1 MNLSSFSTQQFKQV
15 NALLKKRD
23 SLLAEIKTVD
33 KQLKEFSK
41 IQLKAIKKKSPL
53 SSRRKK
59 TFKNLRTQILEI
71 LAKSGKKGK
80 KVADIAKTLK
90 LSTNNIYSW
99 FYTTGAKN
107 RKIKKV
113 APGTY
118 GLVK

>member
-1 MNLSSFSTQQFKQV
+1 MKLSAFSTQQFKQV

-23 SLLAEIKTVD
+23 TLLAEIKSVD
-33 KQLKEFSK
+33 KELKALSK
-41 IQLKAIKKKSPL
+41 IKLKSIKKKPVL
-53 SSRRKK
+53 SGRRKK
-59 TFKNLRTQILEI
+59 TFKNLRTQIIAI
-71 LAKSGKKGK
+71 LAKAGKKGK
-80 KVADIAKTLK
+80 KVSDISKTLK

-118 GLVK
+118 ALLK